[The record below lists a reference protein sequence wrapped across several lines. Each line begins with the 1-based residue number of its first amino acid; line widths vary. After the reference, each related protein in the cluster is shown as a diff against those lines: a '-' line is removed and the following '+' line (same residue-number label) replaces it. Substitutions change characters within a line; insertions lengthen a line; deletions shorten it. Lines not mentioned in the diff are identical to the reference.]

1 MEPQLSCVMLIDDNE
16 SDNFFHELTIENSN
30 CAKKIISFDLAQN
43 ALAYLKNIEEPD
55 YIQPDIIFLDLNMP
69 RMNGWE
75 FLEVY
80 EKLDDAIKS
89 RMVIIMLTTSLN
101 LDDRERAKQFSAI
114 KEYRNKPLTEEYME
128 ELVHKYF
135 SNYQ

>member
-43 ALAYLKNIEEPD
+43 ALTYLKNIEEPD